1 MKYIVAIIIS
11 ALLALFALTS
21 CGGQDAA
28 MNNGSDTGVAS
39 RAKNDVMDDIERGID
54 DMTDGTIFDAN
65 GEHSNVDEYQAN
77 GDYSAGNGTSDN
89 GTAYDY
95 SYDSNGTLNSDTMN
109 Y

>member
-77 GDYSAGNGTSDN
+77 GDYSAGTGTADN